1 MVSQQWV
8 VIAIC
13 FFFPL
18 TAQLPKEICLVFLSY
33 YTNFGHVMNTKEAYI
48 IDNKMHIYIY
58 VMPPL

>member
-1 MVSQQWV
+1 
-8 VIAIC
+8 
-13 FFFPL
+13 
-18 TAQLPKEICLVFLSY
+18 LPKEICLVFLSY